1 MALRSRTLTKQIA
14 GEDPGSK
21 EHSSPRPDSR
31 AFCRVS
37 KGRSGDGCSF
47 ELLFALEKPRLFARS
62 LSFVRQT
69 EKPASLHFRLRSRWR
84 TDFGLRRRWRRGRQI
99 FALHRIDQFAVCGP
113 ANGRTGIGTRRHA
126 LGQQFGLRPCRRCD
140 QQNGK
145 YKLLHRVLSPC
156 VVRPIEPDRP
166 EEVHKAYSTSRK
178 RLSLFAC
185 RIFGPKNF

>member
-14 GEDPGSK
+14 AEDPRSK

-37 KGRSGDGCSF
+37 KGRSGHGCAVS
-47 ELLFALEKPRLFARS
+47 AVRPEKSSRLFARS

-69 EKPASLHFRLRSRWR
+69 EKPASLHFRLRNRWR
-84 TDFGLRRRWRRGRQI
+84 TDFSLRRRWRRGRQI

-113 ANGRTGIGTRRHA
+113 ADGCAGIGTRRHA
-126 LGQQFGLRPCRRCD
+126 LGQQFGLRPCRRCY
-140 QQNGK
+140 QQNCK
-145 YKLLHRVLSPC
+145 YKLLHRAFSPC

-166 EEVHKAYSTSRK
+166 REVHKAYLVSRK

-185 RIFGPKNF
+185 RIFGPKIF

>member
-1 MALRSRTLTKQIA
+1 MALRSRMLTKQIA
-14 GEDPGSK
+14 AEDPGSK
-21 EHSSPRPDSR
+21 EHSSPRSDSR
-31 AFCRVS
+31 TFCCVG

-69 EKPASLHFRLRSRWR
+69 EKPASLHFRLRRRWR

-99 FALHRIDQFAVCGP
+99 FALHRIDQFAVRGP

-140 QQNGK
+140 QEKGK
-145 YKLLHRVLSPC
+145 YKLLHRF
-156 VVRPIEPDRP
+156 
-166 EEVHKAYSTSRK
+166 SRHA
-178 RLSLFAC
+178 S
-185 RIFGPKNF
+185 FGPLNRIDQKKSIKHIRLRESR

>member
-1 MALRSRTLTKQIA
+1 MALRSRALTKQIA
-14 GEDPGSK
+14 AEDPGSK
-21 EHSSPRPDSR
+21 EHSSPRSDSR

-37 KGRSGDGCSF
+37 KGRSGDGWSF
-47 ELLFALEKPRLFARS
+47 ELLFALERPRLFARS

-69 EKPASLHFRLRSRWR
+69 EKPASLHFRLRRRWR

-99 FALHRIDQFAVCGP
+99 FALHRIDQLAVRGP

-140 QQNGK
+140 QQNCE

-156 VVRPIEPDRP
+156 AGSA
-166 EEVHKAYSTSRK
+166 H
-178 RLSLFAC
+178 
-185 RIFGPKNF
+185 